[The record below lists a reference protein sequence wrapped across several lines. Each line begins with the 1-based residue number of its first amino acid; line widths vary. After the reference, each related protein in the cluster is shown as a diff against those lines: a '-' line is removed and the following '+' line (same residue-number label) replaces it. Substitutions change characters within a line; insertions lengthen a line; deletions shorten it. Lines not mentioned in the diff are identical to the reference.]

1 MSSSPTKRRSSWPT
15 TASARVEGLQ
25 QVLRS
30 DSSCSR
36 ARLRALLKYYRYP
49 VSWWDAHFSFGTVS
63 HRVKLC
69 HIRFALCFAPRHK
82 TFSESDAVSHSP
94 AQT

>member
-36 ARLRALLKYYRYP
+36 ARLRALLQYYP

-63 HRVKLC
+63 HRVKLKATG
-69 HIRFALCFAPRHK
+69 RG
-82 TFSESDAVSHSP
+82 
-94 AQT
+94 